1 MAVMRR
7 IIGGVII
14 LVGLA
19 GLAAG
24 AYGVVWVQGAA
35 ETTEKEITSGMD
47 FGLEAL
53 ETISDTLQ
61 VLILTVD
68 DTAQVLESAVES
80 SEATVETLDAIRPA
94 VEELSNII
102 ALGLPDSIEAVQ
114 AAMPAVEQASSA
126 IDATLR
132 TLAAFEWSATIPIID
147 YEMGFGLGVE
157 YDPITPLDA
166 SVAQVSAALAEL
178 PSHLTGIEEDLETT
192 HDSLGQTAT
201 SIENAAENLATVS
214 LGLQATSAS
223 LAEYNVLID
232 RATDR
237 LRQMR
242 WNVRDNIRLARIA
255 LGLALGWFALSQL
268 APLYLGGTLLLSPR
282 REQLD
287 QKGIEEGP

>member
-1 MAVMRR
+1 MVVMRR

-35 ETTEKEITSGMD
+35 ETTEQEITSGMD

-68 DTAQVLESAVES
+68 DTAEVLESAVES

-157 YDPITPLDA
+157 YDPATPLDA

-178 PSHLTGIEEDLETT
+178 PGHLTGIEEDLETT

-255 LGLALGWFALSQL
+255 LSLALGWFALSQL

-287 QKGIEEGP
+287 R

>member
-1 MAVMRR
+1 MIVMRR
-7 IIGGVII
+7 IIGGVIL

-68 DTAQVLESAVES
+68 DTAEVLDSAVES

-282 REQLD
+282 REQFD

>member
-1 MAVMRR
+1 MVMMRR
-7 IIGGVII
+7 IIGGAII

-24 AYGVVWVQGAA
+24 AYGVVWLQGAA
-35 ETTEKEITSGMD
+35 ETTEQEITSGMD

-68 DTAQVLESAVES
+68 DTALVLDSAVES

-94 VEELSNII
+94 VKELSNII

-147 YEMGFGLGVE
+147 YELAFGLGVE
-157 YDPITPLDA
+157 YDPPVPLDE
-166 SVAQVSAALAEL
+166 SVAQVSAALEEL
-178 PSHLTGIEEDLETT
+178 PSHLTEIEVGLETT

-214 LGLQATSAS
+214 RGLSATSAS
-223 LAEYNVLID
+223 LEEYNDLID

-242 WNVRDNIRLARIA
+242 WNVRENIRLAR
-255 LGLALGWFALSQL
+255 LALGMALAWLALSQL
-268 APLYLGGTLLLSPR
+268 APLYLGCTLLSSTRP
-282 REQLD
+282 EQLN
-287 QKGIEEGP
+287 Q

>member
-157 YDPITPLDA
+157 YDPTTPLDA

-255 LGLALGWFALSQL
+255 LSLALGWFALSQL

-287 QKGIEEGP
+287 R

>member
-157 YDPITPLDA
+157 YDPPVPLDA

-255 LGLALGWFALSQL
+255 LSLALGWFALSQL

-287 QKGIEEGP
+287 R

>member
-1 MAVMRR
+1 MVMMRR
-7 IIGGVII
+7 IIGGAII

-24 AYGVVWVQGAA
+24 AYGVVWLQGAA
-35 ETTEKEITSGMD
+35 ETTEQEITSGMD

-68 DTAQVLESAVES
+68 DTALVLDSAVES

-94 VEELSNII
+94 VKELSNII

-147 YEMGFGLGVE
+147 YELAFGLGVE
-157 YDPITPLDA
+157 YDPPVPLDE
-166 SVAQVSAALAEL
+166 SVAQVSAALEEL
-178 PSHLTGIEEDLETT
+178 PSHLTEIEVGLETT
-192 HDSLGQTAT
+192 HDSLGQTAA

-214 LGLQATSAS
+214 RGLSATSAS
-223 LAEYNVLID
+223 LEEYNDLID

-242 WNVRDNIRLARIA
+242 WNVRENIRLAR
-255 LGLALGWFALSQL
+255 LALGMALAWLALSQL
-268 APLYLGGTLLLSPR
+268 APLYLGCTLLSSTRP
-282 REQLD
+282 EQLN
-287 QKGIEEGP
+287 Q